1 VSSASVPP
9 EYAHAVIA
17 APLGCRRCGYDLRG
31 LRADGQCPEC
41 GLDNWLSVVDTVDPD
56 ASRLPRLHDPRAVGN
71 AVLVITACM
80 MIAVIA
86 LIAPSV
92 ATQVEALAARGPGRI
107 VPPLVWHG
115 ALLAALMAVPA
126 MAALVGLA
134 PPRGREPTAAVWRN
148 IAMLALGFVAWGV
161 IAVVRWRLDMR
172 MTVIPPPPELAVPRT
187 VCHLVMAGA
196 AILALLAVRDV
207 LAIIGTRSR
216 EYRTARGGRQRIR
229 DMIAAVAGI
238 AAGDLVRLF
247 GITTDSAGMRAIG
260 TIVSWI
266 SVFMLV
272 VGLAYLAMNVWW
284 IRQALRRPP
293 PAYDELLLPPLPDDT
308 TIAGV
313 EEDEEEQ
320 FHVLARGE
328 PYDPT
333 RPPAPPG
340 DVVQL

>member
-1 VSSASVPP
+1 
-9 EYAHAVIA
+9 
-17 APLGCRRCGYDLRG
+17 
-31 LRADGQCPEC
+31 
-41 GLDNWLSVVDTVDPD
+41 
-56 ASRLPRLHDPRAVGN
+56 
-71 AVLVITACM
+71 
-80 MIAVIA
+80 
-86 LIAPSV
+86 
-92 ATQVEALAARGPGRI
+92 
-107 VPPLVWHG
+107 
-115 ALLAALMAVPA
+115 
-126 MAALVGLA
+126 
-134 PPRGREPTAAVWRN
+134 
-148 IAMLALGFVAWGV
+148 
-161 IAVVRWRLDMR
+161 
-172 MTVIPPPPELAVPRT
+172 
-187 VCHLVMAGA
+187 
-196 AILALLAVRDV
+196 
-207 LAIIGTRSR
+207 
-216 EYRTARGGRQRIR
+216 
-229 DMIAAVAGI
+229 MIAAVAGI